1 MFKPSERGQR
11 IFPPLQLPSP
21 VSKMSVNK
29 GQVALITTCAHLYI
43 WELVEPK
50 PKIKV
55 KKEDIQSLLI
65 SSNSNPEKNVTVAK
79 LITSPDLIIITSV
92 GRSFTFDEIL
102 GSWLC
107 LTDTSSS
114 IQGCSNYATAS
125 ANMPNAVK
133 DLPLASL
140 GYLTPVQPPKLQS
153 TIDQQTMALGKLL

>member
-1 MFKPSERGQR
+1 
-11 IFPPLQLPSP
+11 
-21 VSKMSVNK
+21 MSINK
-29 GQVALITTCAHLYI
+29 GQLALITTCAHLYI
-43 WELVEPK
+43 WDLEPK

-65 SSNSNPEKNVTVAK
+65 NSSTNPEKNVTIAK
-79 LITSPDLIIITSV
+79 LVITSADLIIITSV

-125 ANMPNAVK
+125 ANMPSSTK

-140 GYLTPVQPPKLQS
+140 GYLTPVQVCK
-153 TIDQQTMALGKLL
+153 QTTDRKM